1 MDLNGDGNVDILSGS
16 YSRHEKEMAGLFQVL
31 WGNEDGTFNKAKG
44 LEGTDG
50 ELLIIPQDG
59 RMGVVDAICTRPT
72 AADIDA
78 DGHLDIV
85 SGNFAGTFCWFR
97 GEGEGKFSPTPA
109 WILTPDGDRL
119 KVSQHSD
126 PFLVD
131 WDKDGDL
138 DMLSGS
144 SSGGVNLIPNI
155 GSKTEPQ
162 FAKPIALVKAHE
174 GSGKTVFGDEHITA
188 PQGSTRVF
196 ATDVNGD
203 GKLDLLIGDSTRLVF
218 PADGLSEEEA
228 RTAMEE
234 WDAKSAEISKS
245 APKITDYENMTDEQE
260 KAMDEY
266 SERFSELYEQR
277 SKFIKE
283 EATGFVWL
291 MLQK

>member
-1 MDLNGDGNVDILSGS
+1 MDLNGDGNVDILSGC
-16 YSRHEKEMAGLFQVL
+16 YSRREKEMAGLFQVL

-44 LEGTDG
+44 LKGTDG
-50 ELLIIPQDG
+50 ELLIIPQG
-59 RMGVVDAICTRPT
+59 GQMGIVDAICTRPT
-72 AADIDA
+72 AADIDG

-97 GEGEGKFSPTPA
+97 GEGAGKFSPTPE
-109 WILTPDGDRL
+109 WILTPDGERL
-119 KVSQHSD
+119 KVAQHSD

-144 SSGGVNLIPNI
+144 SSGGVNLIANV

-174 GSGKTVFGDEHITA
+174 GSGKTVFGDEHIKA
-188 PQGSTRVF
+188 PQSSTRVF
-196 ATDVNGD
+196 AADVNGD

-218 PADGLSEEEA
+218 PAEGLSEEEA

-234 WDAKSAEISKS
+234 WDAKSAEVSKM
-245 APKITDYENMTDEQE
+245 APTITDYENMTDEQE
-260 KAMDEY
+260 KAMEEY
-266 SERFSELYEQR
+266 SERSSELYEQR
-277 SKFIKE
+277 STFIKE
-283 EATGFVWL
+283 ESTGFVWL